1 MCFTSK
7 VSITMVY
14 LYHVMGK
21 TWGTCLLLLLLE
33 VANIEFVDQA

>member
-14 LYHVMGK
+14 LNRVMGK
-21 TWGTCLLLLLLE
+21 TWGN
-33 VANIEFVDQA
+33 VFVVVGCGGCKNSMC

>member
-14 LYHVMGK
+14 LNHVMGK
-21 TWGTCLLLLLLE
+21 TWGTCVLLLA
-33 VANIEFVDQA
+33 VVFANIECVDRA